1 MSCSHTSAL
10 LLQVQ
15 LASSLIA
22 VMKCTGGEGHEFAKW
37 LTELPGV
44 AGNATAQGLS
54 QISNSLQVFCD
65 LMKDHTSESIPS
77 RLSLLGREFAPL
89 FQSAKDV
96 VGVCGD
102 IVDGLQRLLEGQLL
116 SGQAFFKEATGGRF
130 LPEPDQVD
138 GGSGSFFAKSI
149 TFATDSSCAQE
160 MKDTLVSMMKIV
172 ERNSEEEKTAIEEKY
187 CKHMV
192 QLMCCK
198 AMDAI
203 LKVPETGSTADVKV
217 CLATVEQAVGH
228 MAQSLEA
235 RAGTAWAPMAKTW
248 ASKHICAAV
257 FGSLHSKMTRT
268 IAIAIDSQP
277 EGIDVYTNT
286 RNAQKLRGVAFAKAT
301 HEACVGCL
309 EDMTAA
315 VKSLENIWACGA
327 SIDICQQ
334 GQAATIKALVSQ
346 LNKVK
351 SYAST
356 IHGLNLILHRFAS
369 RTKMEKT
376 ALLRESLGSFLVLGW
391 TLESLDLLEDLLY

>member
-1 MSCSHTSAL
+1 
-10 LLQVQ
+10 
-15 LASSLIA
+15 
-22 VMKCTGGEGHEFAKW
+22 
-37 LTELPGV
+37 
-44 AGNATAQGLS
+44 
-54 QISNSLQVFCD
+54 
-65 LMKDHTSESIPS
+65 
-77 RLSLLGREFAPL
+77 
-89 FQSAKDV
+89 
-96 VGVCGD
+96 
-102 IVDGLQRLLEGQLL
+102 
-116 SGQAFFKEATGGRF
+116 
-130 LPEPDQVD
+130 
-138 GGSGSFFAKSI
+138 
-149 TFATDSSCAQE
+149 
-160 MKDTLVSMMKIV
+160 
-172 ERNSEEEKTAIEEKY
+172 
-187 CKHMV
+187 
-192 QLMCCK
+192 
-198 AMDAI
+198 
-203 LKVPETGSTADVKV
+203 
-217 CLATVEQAVGH
+217 
-228 MAQSLEA
+228 
-235 RAGTAWAPMAKTW
+235 
-248 ASKHICAAV
+248 
-257 FGSLHSKMTRT
+257 MTRT

-391 TLESLDLLEDLLY
+391 TLESLACSKICCIDTCSWLIRCMMCMVLCLFSCPCKPTIAQSRKPGKYMTHAEIFGKPVHYF